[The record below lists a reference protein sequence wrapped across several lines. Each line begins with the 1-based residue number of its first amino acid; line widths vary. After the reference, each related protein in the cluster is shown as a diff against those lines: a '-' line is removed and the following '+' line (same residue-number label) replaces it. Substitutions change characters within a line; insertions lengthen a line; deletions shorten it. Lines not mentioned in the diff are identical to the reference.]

1 MHLSFSHA
9 RIIGIGGL
17 LGIILLGSTFAVV
30 SIRRTIHIMH
40 HDLAVQE
47 DKARSFAEIAL
58 RFTSAGAAFY
68 RQQSQSQIDLT
79 MVRAHLDALRRVL
92 INIGPMPL
100 TPPERQ
106 ALVRLKREEKR
117 FRTAMYIFLDTG
129 VDDPSQE
136 SAANAISE
144 LHQLIDEA
152 THQARKVNR
161 EVADRLAQA
170 NHALRLKME
179 RITWLLSLMMGLI
192 LLAGVLTS
200 LWLNRRLAYPI
211 SQMLR
216 ATRHLASG
224 QLGYRIASPDT
235 DHMGQLAAS
244 IDHMAERLEASEQRL
259 HEAKEAAEAASRAK
273 SEFLATMSHEIR
285 TPMNGVIGM
294 TELLAVTS
302 LTNRQRHFV
311 DTVRRSGETLLAL
324 INDILDFSKIEAGKL
339 ELDWVDFD
347 LRDMVEELVTLFAE
361 RAHRKGLELV
371 CVLEDTAPSVVRGDP
386 ARLRQILMNLL
397 SNAIKFTEQG
407 EIVVNVTV
415 EDTSAES
422 ARLRFRVRDTGVGM
436 TAEVQTRLFEAFTQA
451 DSSTTRRYGGTGLG
465 LAIAK
470 QLAEMMGG
478 AIGVES
484 APNQGST
491 FWFTARLGV
500 SSTPKTETLGLCPDL
515 HHLRVIIVDDNDTN
529 REILHHQIVSW
540 GMQNGSA
547 QGGAQALDLLR
558 AAAARGEPYDLAIL
572 DMSMPEMD
580 GLELARAIK
589 ADATITGVHL
599 VMLTSVGL
607 YGDMHEARQAGIAA
621 YLNKPVRQSLLYNT
635 LITVMRGSGDR
646 PVPHARAAP
655 QMTGEIGTFT
665 ATARVLVAE
674 DNPVNQDV
682 IEGMLE
688 SLACQVDL
696 VTNGQEVIEALVHT
710 AYDLVIMD
718 CQMPV
723 MDGYAA
729 ARALRAREAAVGSER
744 LPIIALTAHALQGDR
759 ERCLAA
765 GMDDYL
771 SKPFTFEQL
780 SAALGRWLP
789 RRDEPRVPQD
799 LPQASTPLPKSA
811 QTPTLDLTTF
821 TTLEGLP
828 NGTTRAARVL
838 RRYLNSAPGLISQLH
853 QAVEQSNGP
862 AIQQAAHSL
871 KGGSATVGALR
882 LVELCQEIEAWAN
895 TIERSTPP
903 PAFVQLE
910 TEWTAVSSALI
921 ARLGEASAT
930 SLEGAFLLKRHI
942 VS

>member
-1 MHLSFSHA
+1 
-9 RIIGIGGL
+9 
-17 LGIILLGSTFAVV
+17 
-30 SIRRTIHIMH
+30 
-40 HDLAVQE
+40 
-47 DKARSFAEIAL
+47 
-58 RFTSAGAAFY
+58 
-68 RQQSQSQIDLT
+68 
-79 MVRAHLDALRRVL
+79 
-92 INIGPMPL
+92 
-100 TPPERQ
+100 
-106 ALVRLKREEKR
+106 
-117 FRTAMYIFLDTG
+117 
-129 VDDPSQE
+129 
-136 SAANAISE
+136 
-144 LHQLIDEA
+144 
-152 THQARKVNR
+152 NR

-710 AYDLVIMD
+710 A
-718 CQMPV
+718 
-723 MDGYAA
+723 
-729 ARALRAREAAVGSER
+729 
-744 LPIIALTAHALQGDR
+744 
-759 ERCLAA
+759 
-765 GMDDYL
+765 
-771 SKPFTFEQL
+771 
-780 SAALGRWLP
+780 
-789 RRDEPRVPQD
+789 
-799 LPQASTPLPKSA
+799 
-811 QTPTLDLTTF
+811 
-821 TTLEGLP
+821 
-828 NGTTRAARVL
+828 
-838 RRYLNSAPGLISQLH
+838 
-853 QAVEQSNGP
+853 
-862 AIQQAAHSL
+862 
-871 KGGSATVGALR
+871 
-882 LVELCQEIEAWAN
+882 
-895 TIERSTPP
+895 
-903 PAFVQLE
+903 
-910 TEWTAVSSALI
+910 
-921 ARLGEASAT
+921 
-930 SLEGAFLLKRHI
+930 
-942 VS
+942 